1 MYWLAGF
8 RATIPRDVIINITYL
23 FAWSFL
29 GLSLRWM
36 GLAIGTFNALQNDW
50 MHVNVIWRSNWLE
63 WFVVTP
69 RYHHIHHS
77 DKPEHN
83 MGNLAALFTV
93 WDRLLGTYVN
103 PDDVKK
109 PLSFGIG
116 EKVPAVRL
124 VLGV

>member
-8 RATIPRDVIINITYL
+8 RATIPREVITNITYF

-29 GLSLRWM
+29 GLSLRWT
-36 GLAIGTFNALQNDW
+36 GLVIGTFNALQNDW

-83 MGNLAALFTV
+83 MGNLAALFMV

-103 PDDVKK
+103 PDDDKK